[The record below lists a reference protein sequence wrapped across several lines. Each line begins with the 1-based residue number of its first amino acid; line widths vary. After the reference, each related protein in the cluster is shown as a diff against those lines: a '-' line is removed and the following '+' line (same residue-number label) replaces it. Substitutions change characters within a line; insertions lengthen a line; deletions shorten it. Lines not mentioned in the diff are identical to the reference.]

1 MLGSTVAWIEKR
13 RRSGE
18 ADDVDLLVAGGGEPN
33 LAACDF
39 EGARAELD
47 VGRAAKPRPRLN
59 ARSEN
64 EAEQHTSSEEAVALT
79 LDTGS
84 DGAMNGYRRW
94 VVDGAGDQ

>member
-1 MLGSTVAWIEKR
+1 MAWIEKR
-13 RRSGE
+13 RRSAE

-64 EAEQHTSSEEAVALT
+64 EAEWNVRN
-79 LDTGS
+79 
-84 DGAMNGYRRW
+84 AMGWRW
-94 VVDGAGDQ
+94 VGWRWVEGN